1 MDTFYLILICAG
13 VLGLAVVI
21 VGLLKRKPG
30 DKPWKWILGGAGA
43 ILSVVLGAVFL
54 YRRSRKK
61 DEEKSSFDPPE
72 RKRPHEGEVK
82 RIDHEGDKIDEES
95 EELKDQEDKLDE
107 EKEKTDED
115 KKDLDERAKE
125 TDKLLE
131 EALDSPPPD
140 EPDNKPD
147 PELSDYLR
155 NRGG

>member
-1 MDTFYLILICAG
+1 MHHLF
-13 VLGLAVVI
+13 
-21 VGLLKRKPG
+21 
-30 DKPWKWILGGAGA
+30 
-43 ILSVVLGAVFL
+43 ILSRATLCSSRLHVIILALDALDIYPVRRYDCKSLQQLRYGQVDVSEFKTLRTVALWASFL
-54 YRRSRKK
+54 T
-61 DEEKSSFDPPE
+61 
-72 RKRPHEGEVK
+72 
-82 RIDHEGDKIDEES
+82 GDKIDEES